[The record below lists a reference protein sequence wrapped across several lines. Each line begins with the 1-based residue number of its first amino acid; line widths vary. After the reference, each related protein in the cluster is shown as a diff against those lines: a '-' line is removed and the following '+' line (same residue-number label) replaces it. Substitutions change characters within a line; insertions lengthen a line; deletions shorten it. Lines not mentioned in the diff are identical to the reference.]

1 MRSVIIPLPLDVP
14 RSLPT
19 LGDQVRAEAK
29 PRGGDYARRVDH
41 YAALAEREYGRR
53 PLLGE
58 ERRLMFDD
66 VFRIG

>member
-1 MRSVIIPLPLDVP
+1 MKSVIPSPTNVP

-29 PRGGDYARRVDH
+29 RRAGDYARRADH
-41 YAALAEREYGRR
+41 CAALAEREYGRR

-66 VFRIG
+66 VFRDG